1 MTALPP
7 LATSQPRARR
17 NLARDV
23 VLWLRAEIISGK
35 LTPGEPL
42 AEIALAER
50 FQTSRAPVREAL
62 IELEREGLVQFGAT
76 GRTRVRTLAPK
87 DFDEIM
93 ETRVALE
100 SMGARRAAAVWT
112 DEDTAWVE
120 ANLAAQARALT
131 LTELSGF
138 DVEMHG
144 YILRRS
150 GNGRLLSLWRS
161 VRWQFEM
168 CLAYS
173 HRLQQ
178 KLSFDARGLTVES
191 HRRLLAAIA
200 SRKPEAAARAMTTH
214 IEEWTEWWAVEFP
227 SAEAQRAP
235 ASKPS

>member
-1 MTALPP
+1 L
-7 LATSQPRARR
+7 
-17 NLARDV
+17 
-23 VLWLRAEIISGK
+23 LRAEIISGK
-35 LTPGEPL
+35 LAPGEPL
-42 AEIALAER
+42 AEIALADR

-62 IELEREGLVQFGAT
+62 IELEREGLIQFGAT
-76 GRTRVRTLAPK
+76 GRTRVRTLTPK

-100 SMGARRAAAVWT
+100 SMGARRAAAHWT

-120 ANLAAQARALT
+120 ANLAAQAQAST
-131 LTELSGF
+131 LTELSGL
-138 DVEMHG
+138 DVEMHC
-144 YILRRS
+144 YILQRG
-150 GNGRLLSLWRS
+150 GNGRLLGLWQS

-168 CLAYS
+168 GLASS

-200 SRKPEAAARAMTTH
+200 SRKPEAAARAMATH

-227 SAEAQRAP
+227 GAETKP
-235 ASKPS
+235 AAAKPA

>member
-1 MTALPP
+1 MTASPSP
-7 LATSQPRARR
+7 LITHRRR
-17 NLARDV
+17 NLARDIV
-23 VLWLRAEIISGK
+23 GWLRDEIISGQ
-35 LTPGEPL
+35 LPPGEPL
-42 AEIALAER
+42 AEIALSER

-100 SMGARRAAAVWT
+100 SMGARRAAGNWT

-120 ANLAAQARALT
+120 ANLGAQSQAST
-131 LTELSGF
+131 LTELSGL
-138 DVEMHG
+138 DVEMHA

-150 GNGRLLSLWRS
+150 GNQRLLGLWQS

-191 HRRLLAAIA
+191 HRRLLVGIA
-200 SRKPEAAARAMTTH
+200 SRRPEVAARAMANH
-214 IEEWTEWWAVEFP
+214 IEEWTEWWAAEF
-227 SAEAQRAP
+227 AHTE
-235 ASKPS
+235 SKPATPRES